1 MDSSKA
7 AGLVLSAY
15 RQSIAT
21 TARACCASLKYMYLL
36 VIRTPLYI
44 PQYYFFAG
52 WKPLWDYFRAT
63 PELVYKYFSAF
74 RHTMGSRNPT
84 AFRVHMVPKSSRRGI
99 APQQT
104 VSLKMKAC
112 GRLLGVR
119 APLRWTA
126 RPLTEARGISTVS
139 QMPLKRLTFRLV
151 PADSTP
157 TKSPIQLEVS
167 LAVIFVFRDI
177 MRAKYR
183 CIGVEN
189 QHVSSMQWGH

>member
-1 MDSSKA
+1 MLCFSKIH
-7 AGLVLSAY
+7 VLACDTNTSIHSAILFL
-15 RQSIAT
+15 RWLKT
-21 TARACCASLKYMYLL
+21 TLG
-36 VIRTPLYI
+36 
-44 PQYYFFAG
+44 F
-52 WKPLWDYFRAT
+52 YFRATT